1 LSLSVSTQQTVSN
14 WFVEF
19 RIGNLDFTNDPRGRP
34 ESKVNNDL
42 KLGKKS
48 WKKFNNSV
56 LHELNEKQK
65 QKRFEIAHCTNDRA
79 PKLQDLELELLYH
92 SRYEP
97 DLAPTDYHF
106 FRNLDNFL
114 IVKNFSS
121 DNALKLASH
130 EFIDSR
136 PSGFYTT
143 GLNNLPLK
151 WQRTI

>member
-1 LSLSVSTQQTVSN
+1 MVRVWLSRTGVDYYDFMKPSN
-14 WFVEF
+14 IAEIH
-19 RIGNLDFTNDPRGRP
+19 RDR
-34 ESKVNNDL
+34 
-42 KLGKKS
+42 
-48 WKKFNNSV
+48 
-56 LHELNEKQK
+56 
-65 QKRFEIAHCTNDRA
+65 IAHCTNDRA